1 MRKDLEKKINEITK
15 RYKTVKLEDLGRDDG
30 FIKVKSYKVKL
41 NDGTEFYRDKIIK
54 NKGFGSSS
62 SILPVLK
69 NGNVL
74 LVVEPRVFTEKTVEI
89 SISGGYIDEG
99 ETKEEAAIREL
110 EEETGL
116 ISNNIIEVADYYPD
130 MGNCDH
136 VNYVYIAF
144 DCEPKGK
151 KKYDD
156 DEYIDT
162 IEVTKE
168 ELFELVEKGEIN
180 NAATII
186 AALKLKEK
194 TI

>member
-1 MRKDLEKKINEITK
+1 MRKDVENKINSITE
-15 RYKTVKLEDLGRDDG
+15 RYKTAELVDIKPDNS
-30 FIKVKSYKVKL
+30 FIEIKSYKVKL
-41 NDGTEFYRDKIIK
+41 NDGTVFYRDKIVK
-54 NKGFGSSS
+54 NNGNGSSS

-69 NGNVL
+69 NGNII

-89 SISGGYIDEG
+89 SIPGGYLDEG
-99 ETKEEAAIREL
+99 ENKVEAAKREL

-116 ISNNIIEVADYYPD
+116 ISNNIVEVSNYYPD

-136 VNYVYIAF
+136 INYVYIAF

-151 KKYDD
+151 KKYDE

-168 ELFELVEKGEIN
+168 ELYELVEKGEIN

>member
-1 MRKDLEKKINEITK
+1 MRKDVENKINSITE
-15 RYKTVKLEDLGRDDG
+15 RYKTAELVDIKPDNS
-30 FIKVKSYKVKL
+30 FIEIKSYKVKL
-41 NDGTEFYRDKIIK
+41 NDGTVFYRDKIVK
-54 NKGFGSSS
+54 NNGNGSSS

-69 NGNVL
+69 NGNII

-89 SISGGYIDEG
+89 SIPGGYLDEG
-99 ETKEEAAIREL
+99 ENKVEAAKREL

-116 ISNNIIEVADYYPD
+116 ITNSIVEITNYYPD

-136 VNYVYIAF
+136 INYVYIAY

-168 ELFELVEKGEIN
+168 ELYELVEKGEIN